1 MAPIRSTGRRF
12 RPIPPARVRRVT
24 NIPPEWYEDESPGV
38 RRLAPPGIAFR
49 WFDIILAGAAARRIE
64 DRLEELG
71 FSEEMIA
78 AATDAHGESVRY
90 RHQGSSLLRLE
101 IPSSVLVDSEHDYLL
116 SILHR
121 DDCLVTIR
129 RHPIGIVE
137 DACSG
142 IADRKSGSVTLLAAT
157 AELGDE
163 FLDRLIPSLRMIA
176 DELDDIESELEDR
189 RSDRVDRV
197 AQVRR
202 MLLGIDRHLDPLQS
216 AIQRSLLDISSRGE
230 RAETES
236 LRGLQDRANWF
247 EHRIHGQLDRVRVLT
262 DREHILA
269 MDDLSTSMYRLS
281 WIATIFLPLTFVTG
295 LLGIN
300 VGGIPFAKQASGFW
314 VVCGALIMIAGGTT
328 LALALVVR
336 SGRRRGKANS
346 MTKERRS

>member
-1 MAPIRSTGRRF
+1 MTKLHA
-12 RPIPPARVRRVT
+12 
-24 NIPPEWYEDESPGV
+24 EWYDEESPGV
-38 RRLAPPGIAFR
+38 RGLHPPGIGFT
-49 WFDIILAGAAARRIE
+49 WIDIVLEGASRPMVEAR
-64 DRLEELG
+64 LGELG
-71 FSEEMIA
+71 FSSELID

-90 RHQGSSLLRLE
+90 RHEGSSLLRLE
-101 IPSSVLVDSEHDYLL
+101 IPASVLVDSDRDYLL
-116 SILHR
+116 SILYR
-121 DDCLVTIR
+121 EDLLVTIR

-142 IADRKSGSVTLLAAT
+142 LADREPGSVTLLAAT

-163 FLDRLIPSLRMIA
+163 FLDRLVPSLRMLA
-176 DELDDIESELEDR
+176 DELDDVESELENR
-189 RSDRVDRV
+189 RAERVDRV
-197 AQVRR
+197 ARVRR
-202 MLLGIDRHLDPLQS
+202 LLLGLDRHLDPLQS
-216 AIQRSLLDISSRGE
+216 AIQRSLLDTSARGE
-230 RAETES
+230 STEIDA

-314 VVCGALIMIAGGTT
+314 VVCGVLIMIAAGTT

-336 SGRRRGKANS
+336 AGRRRS
-346 MTKERRS
+346 ERTPMPEEKRP